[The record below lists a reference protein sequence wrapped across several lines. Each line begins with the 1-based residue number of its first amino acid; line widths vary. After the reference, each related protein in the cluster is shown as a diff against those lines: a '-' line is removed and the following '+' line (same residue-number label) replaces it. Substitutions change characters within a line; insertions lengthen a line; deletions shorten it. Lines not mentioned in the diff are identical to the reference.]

1 MSVSDNEI
9 YVNYGTVNNI
19 GQALADADQA
29 IQRVLTEL
37 QDVINPLRASWSGA
51 SETEYT
57 AVQNRWNNDIASMNA
72 LLSQYGNTLDEMT
85 TNYGTTD
92 NNLAMQWSSIT

>member
-9 YVNYGTVNNI
+9 YVNYGTVSNI
-19 GQALADADQA
+19 GQALADADQS

-51 SETEYT
+51 SEAEYT
-57 AVQNRWNNDIASMNA
+57 IVQNRWNNDIASMNS